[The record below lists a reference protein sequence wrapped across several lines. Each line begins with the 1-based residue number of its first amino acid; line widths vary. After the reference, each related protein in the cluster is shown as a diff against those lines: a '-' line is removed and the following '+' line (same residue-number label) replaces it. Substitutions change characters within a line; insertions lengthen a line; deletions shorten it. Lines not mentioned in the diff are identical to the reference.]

1 MLRFG
6 EDNLHRGSEMKK
18 FFLCLAI
25 AFCLLT
31 FSTDS
36 DAQTVPFD
44 SNRWEIRAKEGKV
57 IDHLGRKS
65 LVLQSGYAIVKDSQF
80 TDGII
85 EFDIALTGE
94 RGFMGAMWRVQDA
107 GNFEEFYLRPHQ
119 SGNPDA
125 NQYQP
130 VFNGL
135 TAWQLY
141 YGEGYG
147 APVKYDFNQW
157 MHIKLVI
164 SGKNAEIYIKDMEKP
179 ALFVNE
185 MKREIKSG
193 RVGLSVGN
201 FAPAYYSNF
210 SFTPLNR
217 PALKGLAKA
226 PAPTPAGT
234 VMSWAISSVIEGKSL
249 EKKYQLT
256 QTDKQGLSWKKIN
269 CESTGLANIATLQGM
284 DGEKNTAFA
293 RLIIQSDTEQVKK
306 IKFGFSDGVKV
317 YFNDR
322 LLYGGSDTYTS
333 RDYRFLG
340 TIGYFDELYLP
351 LKKGENELW
360 IAVTETFGGWG
371 LKAMFDEMEGI
382 KIKE

>member
-1 MLRFG
+1 
-6 EDNLHRGSEMKK
+6 MKK
-18 FFLCLAI
+18 LFLYSTLAL
-25 AFCLLT
+25 CLLT
-31 FSTDS
+31 FSTES
-36 DAQTVPFD
+36 YSQTIPFD
-44 SNRWEIRAKEGKV
+44 SNRWEIIAKEGKV
-57 IDHLGRKS
+57 IDYLGRKS

-80 TDGII
+80 TDGVI

-94 RGFMGAMWRVQDA
+94 LGFMGAIWRVQDA

-135 TAWQLY
+135 AAWQLY

-157 MHIKLVI
+157 MHIKMVI

-193 RVGLSVGN
+193 RVGLNVSN

-210 SFTPLNR
+210 SFTPMNR
-217 PALKGLAKA
+217 PALKGVAKA

-234 VMSWAISSVIEGKSL
+234 VMSWAISSLIEGKSL
-249 EKKYQLT
+249 EKKYQLMPS
-256 QTDKQGLSWKKIN
+256 DKQGLSWKKIG
-269 CESTGLANIATLQGM
+269 CENTGLANIATVQGM

-293 RLIIQSDTEQVKK
+293 RLIIQSDKEQVKK
-306 IKFGFSDGVKV
+306 VKFGFSDGVKV

-322 LLYGGSDTYTS
+322 LLYGGSDAFLS
-333 RDYRFLG
+333 RDNRFLG

-382 KIKE
+382 KLKE